1 MDLRSIL
8 LLLDEGPLCEA
19 RTRFALGLARAHG
32 SHLVG
37 LAPTGFAD
45 FPVAVDGAASLIEYA
60 DIAWQA
66 VRDRAGRAAQSF
78 REACAGSELSFET
91 IVEEE
96 AQAASVVS
104 HASCADLVV
113 ISQPDPSAPNPAF
126 ARQLA
131 EDVVL
136 QAPRPTL
143 LIPYV
148 GRFEATP
155 RNVMVAWD
163 GSREVARALADALPL
178 LRRSEAV
185 QLVAWNEGNEDD
197 DASLRA
203 RLDAVCRWL
212 ARHEVRAT
220 AHTEAKP
227 SVGIAD
233 AMLSRAADLS
243 IELIVMG
250 AYGHA
255 RWTERVLG
263 GATRGLLASMTV
275 PVLMSH

>member
-1 MDLRSIL
+1 M
-8 LLLDEGPLCEA
+8 
-19 RTRFALGLARAHG
+19 ARAHG

-45 FPVAVDGAASLIEYA
+45 FPISVDGAASLVEYA
-60 DIAWQA
+60 EVAWQA
-66 VRDRAGRAAQSF
+66 VRDRAARAEHSF
-78 REACAGSELSFET
+78 RSACAGSGLSFEA

-96 AQAASVVS
+96 AQATAILA

-113 ISQPDPSAPNPAF
+113 MSQADPSAANHVF
-126 ARQLA
+126 ARQLV
-131 EDVVL
+131 ENVVL
-136 QAPRPTL
+136 QAPRPAL
-143 LIPYV
+143 LLPYA
-148 GRFEATP
+148 GRFEAAP

-178 LRRSEAV
+178 LHRCEAIR
-185 QLVAWNEGNEDD
+185 LVAWNEGNEDD

>member
-1 MDLRSIL
+1 MELRSIL
-8 LLLDEGPLCEA
+8 LFLDDGPLCEA
-19 RTRFALGLARAHG
+19 RTKFALGLARAHG
-32 SHLVG
+32 SHVVG

-45 FPVAVDGAASLIEYA
+45 FPISVDGAASLVEYA
-60 DIAWQA
+60 EVAWQA
-66 VRDRAGRAAQSF
+66 VRDRAARAEHSF
-78 REACAGSELSFET
+78 RSACAGSGLSFEA

-96 AQAASVVS
+96 AQAPAILA
-104 HASCADLVV
+104 HASCADLLVM
-113 ISQPDPSAPNPAF
+113 SQADPSAANHVF
-126 ARQLA
+126 ARQLV

-136 QAPRPTL
+136 QAPRPAL
-143 LIPYV
+143 LLPYA

-178 LRRSEAV
+178 LHRCEAV
-185 QLVAWNEGNEDD
+185 RLVAWNEGNGDD
-197 DASLRA
+197 DALRA

-212 ARHEVRAT
+212 ARHEVQAT
-220 AHTEAKP
+220 AHCEGAL

-233 AMLSRAADLS
+233 AILSRAADWS
-243 IELIVMG
+243 ADLIVMG

-263 GATRGLLASMTV
+263 GATRGLLDSMTV